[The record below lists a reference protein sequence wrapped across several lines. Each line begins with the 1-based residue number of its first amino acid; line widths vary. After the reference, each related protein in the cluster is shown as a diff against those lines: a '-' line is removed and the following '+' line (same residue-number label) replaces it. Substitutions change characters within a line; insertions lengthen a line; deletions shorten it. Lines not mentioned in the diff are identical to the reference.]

1 VSAPVAEN
9 RYIVVEGVIGA
20 GKTSLTRLLTERLG
34 ARLLLEEVEE
44 NPFLKD
50 FYTDR
55 ARYAFQTQMHFL
67 FGRYQQQRELRQQDL
82 FREKTVSDYL
92 FQKDRIFANLNL
104 SDKELVLY
112 EKVAGWLEL
121 EVTRPDV
128 VVYLQASTDTL
139 MERVA
144 KRGRPFERDMDRT
157 YMQALNEA
165 YNYFFFHYTE
175 APTLIVNTNGIDF
188 VRNRADLE
196 DLEARILGH
205 HEGTVY
211 YTPMPSTDRRRLLLD
226 APGQDSGAG
235 PGEVV
240 VETPAPDTTPSAP
253 SAASAGDGDG
263 APAAPPVAGAS
274 KRPRTKTKR
283 STRGRS
289 PAGGTNR

>member
-1 VSAPVAEN
+1 MSAREGEN

-20 GKTSLTRLLTERLG
+20 GKTSLSRLLTERLQ

-67 FGRYQQQRELRQQDL
+67 FSRYQQQRELRQQDL
-82 FREKTVSDYL
+82 FQEKTVSDYL

-104 SDKELVLY
+104 SDKELSLY
-112 EKVAGWLEL
+112 EKVVSWLEL

-128 VVYLQASTDTL
+128 VVYLQAGTDTL
-139 MERVA
+139 LERVA
-144 KRGRPFERDMDRT
+144 KRGRPFERDMDRD

-165 YNYFFFHYTE
+165 YNYFFFHYSE

-196 DLEARILGH
+196 DLEARILAH
-205 HEGTVY
+205 HDGTVY
-211 YTPMPSTDRRRLLLD
+211 YTPMPSKDRRRMLLD
-226 APGQDSGAG
+226 APESPPETPPETVAEGAPSADSDPRPA
-235 PGEVV
+235 PVA
-240 VETPAPDTTPSAP
+240 PAPDHDPI
-253 SAASAGDGDG
+253 ASR
-263 APAAPPVAGAS
+263 
-274 KRPRTKTKR
+274 KRPKTKR
-283 STRGRS
+283 ASRGKS
-289 PAGGTNR
+289 PVRGN